1 MTSHQLA
8 REDEQFLL
16 GHLTRWDREMLWGD
30 RVPGEVEPAALQ
42 GMEGTQVRLWGK
54 LHEDQGN
61 KRVCGRSAV
70 VRKGAVE
77 VLTKANWA
85 FRLQAGD
92 LVDEDRQCLKNWLA
106 RSEREV
112 LWAELVVDEE

>member
-1 MTSHQLA
+1 
-8 REDEQFLL
+8 LL

-30 RVPGEVEPAALQ
+30 RVLGEVEAAALQ
-42 GMEGTQVRLWGK
+42 EMEGTQVRLWGR
-54 LHEDQGN
+54 LHEDQRN
-61 KRVCGRSAV
+61 KRVCGRLAV

-85 FRLQAGD
+85 SRLQAGD

-112 LWAELVVDEE
+112 LWAEKVVDEE